1 MRVLSSIETL
11 RAALAAAK
19 AKGGT
24 VGLVPT
30 MGYLHAGHMELVS
43 RARAENETVV
53 ASIFVNPLQFGPAE
67 DLSRYPRDLER
78 DKAMLETAGLDI
90 LFAPGVEDMYPQPM
104 KTVVDVPEL
113 GCELEGAVRPGHFA
127 GVATVV
133 NKLFNI
139 VQPRNAYFGEKD
151 YQQVVIIKRMVDD
164 LALPVRVVSVPTVR
178 DPDGLALSSRNVY
191 LSEDERR
198 AAVVVPRAL
207 DEAVRLVAQGL
218 TDPQVLEEKLVGF
231 IDREPLAK
239 PDVVAVRDAS
249 TLQTIAKIEDPVV
262 VALFVRIGTTK
273 LLDNRV
279 IAKKRCLGQEKRDEC
294 RGLVKAPDA
303 QSDPGDEGWSADRLP
318 DRLHDAD
325 GAAAG

>member
-1 MRVLSSIETL
+1 MQVLSSIEAL
-11 RAALAAAK
+11 RAALAGARAQ
-19 AKGGT
+19 GGR
-24 VGLVPT
+24 VGFVPT

-43 RARAENETVV
+43 RARAENEIVV

-78 DKAMLETAGLDI
+78 DKAMLVKAGVDI

-133 NKLFNI
+133 SKLFNI
-139 VQPRNAYFGEKD
+139 VQPKNAYFGEKD

-178 DPDGLALSSRNVY
+178 DADGLALSSRNVY
-191 LSEDERR
+191 LSEEERR

-207 DEAVRLVAQGL
+207 DEAERLVAEGI
-218 TDPQVLEEKLVGF
+218 TDPQVLEARLGDF
-231 IDREPLAK
+231 ISREPLAK
-239 PDVVAVRDAS
+239 PEVVAVRDAS
-249 TLQTIAKIEDPVV
+249 TLQTVTEIGNPVV
-262 VALFVRIGTTK
+262 VALFVRIGGTK

-279 IAKKRCLGQEKRDEC
+279 IAKQGPSGTGEVR
-294 RGLVKAPDA
+294 
-303 QSDPGDEGWSADRLP
+303 
-318 DRLHDAD
+318 
-325 GAAAG
+325 